1 MAAKL
6 LTFFITF
13 FSNIVICT
21 GLFFFLLLALNG
33 YNGDDGEWGI
43 YTFFG
48 LAFVVTVVCSL
59 LSILL
64 VNYLMKRKQKNGT
77 IAGLI
82 AIPVFVI
89 LGAALNFVAV
99 VIGIIVAEVV
109 RINF

>member
-1 MAAKL
+1 MATKL

-13 FSNIVICT
+13 ASSIVIGT

-33 YNGDDGEWGI
+33 YNGADGEWGI
-43 YTFFG
+43 YTYIG

-59 LSILL
+59 LSVLL
-64 VNYLMKRKQKNGT
+64 VNYLVKRKQKTGI

-82 AIPVFVI
+82 ATPIFVI

-109 RINF
+109 RTNF